1 MSAEALH
8 HQPEPEFQTSE
19 EDIIATELAIE
30 SLAQVRILR
39 AQQRKQ
45 LRREKNAEV
54 PDTGIVRHTK
64 MRIKELDHEEDD
76 SLIFLQ
82 GSDPQLYNELKDTK

>member
-19 EDIIATELAIE
+19 EDIVATELAIE
-30 SLAQVRILR
+30 SLARVRILK
-39 AQQRKQ
+39 AQQTEQ
-45 LRREKNAEV
+45 LRREKNADV
-54 PDTGIVRHTK
+54 PNTEIVRHTK
-64 MRIKELDHEEDD
+64 MRIKELKGAEDD
-76 SLIFLQ
+76 SLMFLQ